1 MRRAGVDQ
9 ILLHPSDVVVSSIV
23 CNPSI
28 EAVVVPPVK
37 TRLLT
42 FEAMPP
48 DKVRQARALPT
59 RDPPAD
65 RVCACDG
72 RGTRRLPSLGAERW
86 KGTSTKSWLG

>member
-1 MRRAGVDQ
+1 MVVSRGHRGYGLQ

-48 DKVRQARALPT
+48 DKVREHLNAVRVPGVCLARLT
-59 RDPPAD
+59 RTLVPWPRLGVGTGCPAWS
-65 RVCACDG
+65 
-72 RGTRRLPSLGAERW
+72 TRS
-86 KGTSTKSWLG
+86 